1 MQTENKINYTK
12 IIRTMKKL
20 FIALIAVMMG
30 GMAVAQTHN
39 ERKGMT
45 EWTGSFA
52 YEFGNY
58 YGKLA
63 YANFSLDCR
72 YYITNTF
79 SLGGGIGFGQYS
91 YTDNNS
97 PASYDSYPELM
108 AAISMRKTFEG
119 NSTFMP
125 YLGMRAG
132 VLCDPAFGNDFLMPM
147 AHAGIG
153 VEYNVSRRNGLMVE
167 LGYTVSEF
175 SSMGL
180 SFGLRF

>member
-1 MQTENKINYTK
+1 
-12 IIRTMKKL
+12 MKKL
-20 FIALIAVMMG
+20 LIALVVVLMG
-30 GMAVAQTHN
+30 SMSMAQTHN
-39 ERKGMT
+39 DRKGMT
-45 EWTGSFA
+45 EWTGSFT

-72 YYITNTF
+72 HYITSTF
-79 SLGGGIGFGQYS
+79 ALGGGIGFGQYNYS
-91 YTDNNS
+91 NASVFSDN
-97 PASYDSYPELM
+97 YPELM
-108 AAISMRKTFEG
+108 AAISMRKTFDG
-119 NSTFMP
+119 NGTFIP
-125 YLGMRAG
+125 YLGLRAG

-153 VEYNVSRRNGLMVE
+153 VEYNVSRRNGLMLEV
-167 LGYTVSEF
+167 GYTISEF